1 MSTSYNS
8 TVFSSETTENGTL
21 HVPMGCSSTYQESA
35 LWGRFNTIVGD
46 ATTDIS
52 AVAMDKSVCISSGNG
67 RIEVSGVEGIVSVY
81 GMDGSV
87 VAHEAVDGNTEIALP
102 SGLYIVKVSDGK
114 DTTTKK
120 IMVK

>member
-46 ATTDIS
+46 ATTGIS
-52 AVAMDKSVCISSGNG
+52 AVAMDKSVCISGG
-67 RIEVSGVEGIVSVY
+67 DGEIEVSGAEGIVSVY
-81 GMDGSV
+81 SMDGSI
-87 VAHEAVDGNTEIALP
+87 VARMTVEGNAEIALP

-114 DTTTKK
+114 DVTTKK